1 MGSTARQTRPAA
13 VPIVLMKARPMS
25 SRSTE
30 TTVTFLHAFHLKG
43 LEQPQPAGTYLVVTE
58 EELLDALSFPAW
70 QRTGT
75 QLHLPAI
82 GLPALSRQAISIDPV
97 DLSAALLADGPSRTA
112 PPAASPHARGH

>member
-1 MGSTARQTRPAA
+1 
-13 VPIVLMKARPMS
+13 MKARHMS

-30 TTVTFLHAFHLKG
+30 TTVTFLHAFHMKG

-82 GLPALSRQAISIDPV
+82 GLPALLRQAISIDPV
-97 DLSAALLADGPSRTA
+97 DLSAALVADGPSRTA
-112 PPAASPHARGH
+112 PPAASPHPGGH